1 MANSKRKTKRTKA
14 DLLDILYRNRNRALE
29 RVVAV
34 WKKGEGAADD
44 EMNKAVDALTVAHI
58 SATFEWAS

>member
-14 DLLDILYRNRNRALE
+14 NSLDILYRNRNRALE